1 MAAHVEAVRYTMVKL
16 PLLGQMGVGYSQA
29 GICCLSTARDPEA
42 FAAQLMREVRGPV
55 VRDDTRQAHWQQ
67 LLERWL
73 ADGTCEAPLD
83 VSRLTPFQQ
92 AVLAAARSIPR
103 GSVRP
108 YQWLAKEVGRPGASR
123 AAGGVMAR
131 NPIPLLIP
139 CHRVV
144 DASGHIGN
152 YSMGG
157 PAVKAQLLAME
168 GVDVPWLQ
176 DLARRGFRYRGSRRT
191 GRFCYPTCGPI
202 SPEDEALFRN
212 AAEAE
217 AAGFTPCPHCRPV

>member
-1 MAAHVEAVRYTMVKL
+1 MAEYAETVHYTMVDL
-16 PLLGQMGVGYSQA
+16 GLLGRVGVGYSPA
-29 GICCLSTARDPEA
+29 GICCLSMASDEHAFTAH
-42 FAAQLMREVRGPV
+42 LMREVRGPV
-55 VRDDTRQAHWQQ
+55 VRDDSQAVRWQQ
-67 LLERWL
+67 ALARWM
-73 ADGTCEAPLD
+73 ADGTCEVPLD

-123 AAGGVMAR
+123 AVGGVMAR
-131 NPIPLLIP
+131 NPIPLFIP

-144 DASGHIGN
+144 DASGHIGH

-168 GVDVPWLQ
+168 GVDLPWLQ
-176 DLARRGFRYRGSRRT
+176 DLARRGFRYRGNRQT
-191 GRFCYPTCGPI
+191 GRFCYPTCGAI
-202 SPEDEALFRN
+202 SPEDEVLFRT

-217 AAGFTPCPHCRPV
+217 AAGFTPCQHCRPV